1 VDFKVELIRPRER
14 RAVLL
19 LAAALVTVVAA
30 SITYLHPAAPARAS
44 SPPIL
49 SAAAPAVDYQ
59 PAAYFVVPGTG
70 RPTGGYLIIWKV
82 ASAGGSGGHRA
93 G

>member
-30 SITYLHPAAPARAS
+30 SLTYLHPAAPPRATS
-44 SPPIL
+44 APIV
-49 SAAAPAVDYQ
+49 SAAAPAVDYR
-59 PAAYFVVPGTG
+59 PAAYFVLPGTG
-70 RPTGGYLIIWKV
+70 RPTGGYFIWQV
-82 ASAGGSGGHRA
+82 AVPGGSGGHRA

>member
-14 RAVLL
+14 RAMVLI
-19 LAAALVTVVAA
+19 AAALAAVIAVSISYLRPAAAVRATSATVV
-30 SITYLHPAAPARAS
+30 
-44 SPPIL
+44 
-49 SAAAPAVDYQ
+49 SAAAPAVQYV

-70 RPTGGYLIIWKV
+70 RPTGGYFVWQV
-82 ASAGGSGGHRA
+82 RTPVGSGGHRA